1 VTWTGPITWTTNQTV
16 TAAQLNSQIRDNM
29 LLTPAALATTANS
42 IFVGTGANA
51 IAERFIQD
59 QVIDTTETTT
69 STTFTNLAT
78 DGPSVTMTT
87 GTKALV
93 WTNCQIGNSGASTS
107 AVSFEIT
114 GASSVAVSDARA
126 ILKDGGAGAQLDRY
140 GVTSLMATTAGS
152 NTFHMQYRVSSAS
165 TGTFIKRR
173 IIVMGL

>member
-1 VTWTGPITWTTNQTV
+1 MTWQGPITWTTNQTV
-16 TAAQLNSQIRDNM
+16 TAAQLNGQIRDNM

-51 IAERFIQD
+51 IAERYIQD
-59 QVIDTTETTT
+59 QVIDTQETTT
-69 STTFTNLAT
+69 STTYTNLAT
-78 DGPSVTMTT
+78 DGPTVTMTT
-87 GTKALV
+87 GTKALI
-93 WTNCQIGNSGASTS
+93 WTNCQIGNSSTGTT
-107 AVSFEIT
+107 AASFEIT
-114 GASSVAVSDARA
+114 GATSTAASDFRA

-152 NTFHMQYRVSSAS
+152 NTFHMQYRVSGG